1 MTTIGEQ
8 VGLLTLIEKEAVEG
22 KEYTASSYYNPIQ
35 DTNANWV
42 ISTQEM
48 NDTTNE
54 GYLWVKGLPLIEW
67 TGYYTPSGSTQNI

>member
-48 NDTTNE
+48 KDTTNE
-54 GYLWVKGLPLIEW
+54 GYLWVKQLPLIEW
-67 TGYYTPSGSTQNI
+67 TGHYTPSGSTQNI

>member
-22 KEYTASSYYNPIQ
+22 KEYTSNSYYNPIR
-35 DTNANWV
+35 DTNANWI

-48 NDTTNE
+48 EDTIMVD
-54 GYLWVKGLPLIEW
+54 YLWVKELPLIEW
-67 TGYYTPSGSTQNI
+67 TGYYTPSGTTNN

>member
-1 MTTIGEQ
+1 MTQIGEQ

-22 KEYTASSYYNPIQ
+22 KEYTDISYYNPIQ

-48 NDTTNE
+48 NDTTNVD
-54 GYLWVKGLPLIEW
+54 YLWVKELPLIEW
-67 TGYYTPSGSTQNI
+67 TGYYNFSGSTI

>member
-1 MTTIGEQ
+1 MN

-22 KEYTASSYYNPIQ
+22 KEYTTISYYNPIQ

-48 NDTTNE
+48 NDTTNMD
-54 GYLWVKGLPLIEW
+54 YLWVKQLPLIEW
-67 TGYYTPSGSTQNI
+67 TGYYTPSGTTTNI

>member
-1 MTTIGEQ
+1 MPTSIGEQ

-48 NDTTNE
+48 HDTTNVD
-54 GYLWVKGLPLIEW
+54 YLWVKQLPLIEW
-67 TGYYTPSGSTQNI
+67 TGYYSPSGTTI